1 MTSAEIRDKF
11 FVFFEQNGHE
21 RVSSSSLVPHD
32 DPTLLFTNAGMVQ
45 FKDYFLQKRKP
56 RFLRAVTSQK
66 CVRAGGKHN
75 DLENVGRTA
84 RHHTFFEMLGNFS
97 FGDYFKEDAIIF
109 AWDFLTK
116 ELELT
121 ADKLYITV
129 FDDDDEAY
137 AIWQHTVGLPEERI
151 IRMGEEDNFWS
162 MGDVGPCG
170 PCSEILYDQ
179 GESVGCGKAGC
190 KPGCDCDRYLEIW
203 NLVFMQY
210 EKFAGGETVPLQK
223 KCVDTGMGLERV
235 SAVMQGVKNNFD
247 CDLFAGVHDFLLD
260 ATRDDGRAWDWKDER
275 VSFRVIEDHSRAIAF
290 LINDAV
296 VPSNED
302 RGYVLRK
309 IIRRAARHARKI
321 GFSAPVLYKSVGVVI
336 DSMRLIYPE
345 LEENRAYIVSSTLKE
360 EERFSKTLDFG
371 MIILKDLIAK
381 TKKDGQS
388 LLPGADVFKL
398 YDTYG
403 FPKDLTDEVATES
416 GLSIDHAGFEEEMR
430 KQRESS
436 GAVGVIEQVPQV
448 YLDFD
453 ASSGNSGFCGYA
465 RTEGG
470 GHVALLVKDGK
481 KVSEFKEGDSGEVVV
496 NSTVFYPES
505 GGQVGDSGYLDCCG
519 MGGKLVVINTKRLT
533 ENAIVHYVE
542 VVSGSVREGE
552 KVALHVD
559 REKRQ
564 AVASNHTATHILQWA
579 LREVLGDHV
588 KQAGSLVSPEKLRFD
603 FSHFDRMT
611 EREVERV
618 EDLVNA
624 RIIADDAVSTMEMG
638 VDAAIAEGA
647 TALFGEKYGENV
659 RVVSVGTYSKEL
671 CGGTHVDSTGRL
683 GYFAITSEG
692 GISAGHRRI
701 EACTAV
707 EAHKYI
713 KTLRKTLKETAAS
726 LKTGVP
732 KLPAKVEQ
740 LIASQ
745 KSCEKELEKL
755 HSKMAALMVDGI
767 IARKEMLCD
776 VPVIIAK
783 LERVDVKKMRVIA
796 DCIRDRLQNA
806 VIAVA
811 SSEGGNGVL
820 LVSVTGGLLPK
831 VHAGNI
837 VKASVAAVG
846 GKGGGRPN
854 FAQGGGIPADKLDDV
869 LDAARKS
876 IRDMLS
882 CAV

>member
-1 MTSAEIRDKF
+1 MTASEIRNKF
-11 FVFFEQNGHE
+11 FEFFERNGHE
-21 RVSSSSLVPHD
+21 RVTSSSLVPHD

-116 ELELT
+116 ELELP
-121 ADKLYITV
+121 AEKLYITV
-129 FDDDDEAY
+129 FNDDDEAY
-137 AIWQHTVGLPEERI
+137 GIWQHTVGLPEDRI
-151 IRMGEEDNFWS
+151 LRLGEEDNFWS

-179 GESVGCGKAGC
+179 GESIGCGKAGC

-210 EKFAGGETVPLQK
+210 EKFVGGECVPLKK
-223 KCVDTGMGLERV
+223 KCVDTGMGLERIT
-235 SAVMQGVKNNFD
+235 AVMQGVKNNFD
-247 CDLFAGVHDFLLD
+247 CDLFSGVHDFLI
-260 ATRDDGRAWDWKDER
+260 AASHDDGRKWDWKDER
-275 VSFRVIEDHSRAIAF
+275 VSFRVVEDHSRAIAF
-290 LINDAV
+290 LVNDGV

-321 GFSAPVLYKSVGVVI
+321 GFTAPVLYKSVGVVI
-336 DSMRLIYPE
+336 DSMRDVYSE

-371 MIILKDLIAK
+371 MVILKDLIAR
-381 TKKDGQS
+381 TKKNGQS

-403 FPKDLTDEVATES
+403 FPKDLTEEVAVEG
-416 GLSIDHAGFEEEMR
+416 GLSIDHDGFEKEMK
-430 KQRESS
+430 KQRASS

-448 YLDFD
+448 YLDFG
-453 ASSGNSGFCGYA
+453 ASSGTSDFCGYV

-470 GHVALLVKDGK
+470 GHVALLVKDDK
-481 KVSEFKEGDSGEVVV
+481 KVSELREGDRGEVVV

-505 GGQVGDSGYLDCCG
+505 GGQVGDVGYLECCG
-519 MGGKLVVINTKRLT
+519 FAGKLAVNNTKRLT

-542 VVSGSVREGE
+542 VVSGSVRDGE
-552 KVALHVD
+552 KVVLHVD

-588 KQAGSLVSPEKLRFD
+588 KQAGSLVSPERLRFD

-624 RIIADDAVSTMEMG
+624 RIIADESVNTVEMS
-638 VDAAIAEGA
+638 VDTAIAGGA

-671 CGGTHVDSTGRL
+671 CGGTHADSTGRL
-683 GYFAITSEG
+683 GYFVITSEG

-713 KTLRKTLKETAAS
+713 KTVRNTLKETAAC
-726 LKTGVP
+726 LKTGIF
-732 KLPAKVEQ
+732 KIPAKVEQ
-740 LIASQ
+740 LIAQ
-745 KSCEKELEKL
+745 YKSCEKELEKL
-755 HSKMAALMVDGI
+755 HSKTATLMVDGI
-767 IARKEMLCD
+767 LARKEMVCD
-776 VPVIIAK
+776 VPVVIAK
-783 LERVDVKKMRVIA
+783 LERMEVKKMRVVA
-796 DCIRDRLQNA
+796 DCLKDRLKSA
-806 VIAVA
+806 VIALV
-811 SSEGGNGVL
+811 SSTGDSGVL
-820 LVSVTGGLLPK
+820 LVSVTDSLLPK
-831 VHAGNI
+831 LHAGNI

-854 FAQGGGIPADKLDDV
+854 FAQGGGVPVEQLDRV
-869 LDAARKS
+869 LDVARKS
-876 IRDMLS
+876 ILDMLS